1 MVTSRP
7 KAYSYIRMSRDTQL
21 KGDSLRRQR
30 EACDAY
36 AMRNGLE
43 LVDDFALEDI
53 GVSGWTGKNLQSGN
67 LGRFLEAVRNGEV
80 ERGSYLLVEAFDRI
94 SRQEPIVALQPFLD
108 LINNGIV
115 LVTLD
120 DEKLFTRETIKFE
133 DLIISIAKMSR
144 ANEESVR
151 KSDRVSKAWANKRSK
166 ASEIKLTKRCPGWL
180 KLSEDRR
187 SFDVIEDRARIVR
200 RIFEETVS
208 GIGVYTIAR
217 RLNAAGVP
225 CFGKS
230 KGWQLSSLHKIINSR
245 AAIGEFQPSR
255 LVNGQRE
262 PDGKPISNY
271 FPAIVESD
279 LFHAAHHARAER
291 REAGGGRTGKRV
303 SNLFS
308 KIAVCRECDGP
319 MHFESKGS
327 GPRGGT
333 YLVCDNARRNLGC
346 ISVRWRYN
354 DFEASFLAFVAE
366 LDLGSL
372 LKTDSDGVQ
381 RAELERQLDALRG
394 QIGLLEDERAAAF
407 ELHRRGISIEFVG
420 RRMAETDE
428 KISGVKERIDTITKQ
443 LARNAEAVH
452 RYYESKDRLHD
463 LIVHLRQ
470 QSGDEVYKQRSL
482 VAARLKAIIDK
493 VIVSPSTTRTF
504 AGNARELLGL
514 ANFEVCFRNGVT
526 RIVYPDP
533 ANPLKFARQFI
544 GSGPELD
551 IIEADGSRYP
561 MDDGY
566 EPEEA
571 SGGEALFE

>member
-1 MVTSRP
+1 MVTTRP

-30 EACDAY
+30 EACEAY
-36 AMRNGLE
+36 ATRNGLE
-43 LVDDFALEDI
+43 LVEDFALEDI
-53 GVSGWTGKNLQSGN
+53 GVSGWTGKNIQSGN

-120 DEKLFTRETIKFE
+120 DEKQFTRETIKFE

-151 KSDRVSKAWANKRSK
+151 KSDRVSKAWANKRSR
-166 ASEIKLTKRCPGWL
+166 AAEVKLTKRCPGWL
-180 KLSEDRR
+180 RLSEDRR
-187 SFDVIEDRARIVR
+187 SFEVIKDRAMIVR

-208 GIGVYTIAR
+208 GIGVYTVAR
-217 RLNAAGVP
+217 RLNAEGVP
-225 CFGKS
+225 CFGS
-230 KGWQLSSLHKIINSR
+230 SNGWQLSSLHKIINSR
-245 AAIGEFQPSR
+245 AVIGEFQPSR
-255 LVNGQRE
+255 LVNGKRE
-262 PDGKPISNY
+262 RDGKPIANY
-271 FPAIVESD
+271 FPAIIEAD
-279 LFHAAHHARAER
+279 LFHAAHQARAER

-308 KIAVCRECDGP
+308 KIAICRECDGA
-319 MHFESKGS
+319 MHFESKGAGS
-327 GPRGGT
+327 RGGT

-346 ISVRWRYN
+346 TSVRWRYN

-372 LKTDSDGVQ
+372 LKTDADGAQ

-394 QIGLLEDERAAAF
+394 QIALLEDERTAAF
-407 ELHRRGISIEFVG
+407 ELHRRGISIDFVG
-420 RRMAETDE
+420 QRMAETE
-428 KISGVKERIDTITKQ
+428 AKISEVKGQIEATATQ
-443 LARNAEAVH
+443 LSHNAEAIH

-463 LIVHLRQ
+463 LIVHLRD

-493 VIVSPSTTRTF
+493 VIVSPSNTRHY
-504 AGNARELLGL
+504 AGDQGEVFDL

-533 ANPLKFARQFI
+533 ANPLRVARQFI
-544 GSGPELD
+544 GSGSELD
-551 IIEADGSRYP
+551 ILEPDGSRYP
-561 MDDGY
+561 MDDDY
-566 EPEEA
+566 EA
-571 SGGEALFE
+571 A